1 MGYKVLGYGVWQGV
15 KWYVRGKTP
24 GASRKP
30 SVRTIAIAGATG
42 GALIAGAVLAQKQ
55 LAGD

>member
-1 MGYKVLGYGVWQGV
+1 MGYKILGYAVWQAV

-24 GASRKP
+24 GASRKL
-30 SVRTIAIAGATG
+30 SARTIAIAGATG

>member
-15 KWYVRGKTP
+15 KWYVRGKAP

-30 SVRTIAIAGATG
+30 SGRTIAIAGAAG
-42 GALIAGAVLAQKQ
+42 GALIAGAGIAPKQ
-55 LAGD
+55 LAGE

>member
-24 GASRKP
+24 A
-30 SVRTIAIAGATG
+30 RTIVIAGATG
-42 GALIAGAVLAQKQ
+42 GALIVGAVLAQKQ